1 MGHIRL
7 GLLPSTRKWQRL
19 VGYVGCGAGATQVA
33 TATLNAAEKG
43 LATAH
48 EDVGVV
54 ETLWL
59 LMQLPHAARSDDFSA
74 GLRACGLDVSD
85 EPGLMEVIGAAVE
98 AVEAKTPNCRGRTD
112 LGELARM
119 TLGETI
125 ASVIGGHVRGLF
137 DTTPVEI
144 QSAFGRH
151 TTVKQFGHLAHDF
164 FTRFTGKFL
173 NYYLSRALPLEV
185 GDGKRFETLA
195 DKAAFDAELDDH
207 CRERARVVKRFAG
220 EWLSKERWESDGEL
234 SRDSVRKFV
243 YGAVRKITDGLKAGG
258 PA

>member
-7 GLLPSTRKWQRL
+7 GLLPSTKKWRRL
-19 VGYVGCGAGATQVA
+19 VGYIGCGAEAPQVA
-33 TATLNAAEKG
+33 ASTLAAAEKG

-48 EDVGVV
+48 KDVGVV
-54 ETLWL
+54 ETVWL
-59 LMQLPHAARSDDFSA
+59 LMQLPHAARTDDFA
-74 GLRACGLDVSD
+74 GGLRACGLAVSD

-119 TLGETI
+119 SLGDTI
-125 ASVIGGHVRGLF
+125 ASVIGGHVHGLF
-137 DTTPVEI
+137 ETTAADV
-144 QSAFGRH
+144 QAAFGRH
-151 TTVKQFGHLAHDF
+151 TTVKQFGDLAHDF

-185 GDGKRFETLA
+185 GEGRRFGTLA
-195 DKAAFDAELDDH
+195 DKAAFDAELGAH
-207 CRERARVVKRFAG
+207 CRDRARVVERFAG

-234 SRDSVRKFV
+234 SRDAVRKFV